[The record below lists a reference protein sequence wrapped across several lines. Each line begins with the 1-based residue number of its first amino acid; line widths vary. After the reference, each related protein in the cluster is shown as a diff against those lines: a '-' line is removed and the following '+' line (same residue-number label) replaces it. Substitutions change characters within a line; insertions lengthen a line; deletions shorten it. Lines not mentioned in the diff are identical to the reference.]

1 MAFSVAQM
9 YPGAFDPDA
18 AFVDGKYKN
27 SSAPGVYDG
36 TPLDNLLFNQNL
48 SLFDAMMVNA
58 GLTYSNSAD
67 TPETSQ
73 LFEAMQLSSLAENRF
88 KGNQNWNVSGLTGN
102 PIPSATPTLYTVGVE
117 IVAGVE
123 VITTNAEQITY
134 VAGVLNSGNN
144 TGILRRRYA
153 KDSAGLITKTSQ
165 YGGIK
170 LPDGSQLQALV
181 DDIATNGVRI
191 TEDGS
196 DVVVDVDLSVVT
208 TGFRFFGLSD
218 ERGEWAYANDD
229 ESINN
234 QVVSSRSVDFAWA
247 NVIASS
253 LSTRSFNI
261 NPLSVQKISTGRY
274 RLFFVRQPS
283 DNRYSITISATGN
296 GLQSAWPTYDSSNK
310 TTGYFEV
317 IFGNMGAGGS
327 TYTPIDPVEFSVSIK
342 WGS

>member
-18 AFVDGKYKN
+18 DFVDGKYKN

-88 KGNQNWNVSGLTGN
+88 KGNQNPLVEGKEGYPL
-102 PIPSATPTLYTVGVE
+102 PSAAPATYSADDE
-117 IVAGVE
+117 IVAGIIAFTAVD
-123 VITTNAEQITY
+123 NLTY
-134 VAGVLNSGNN
+134 VNGVYSADS
-144 TGILRRRYA
+144 GILRRRYA
-153 KDSAGLITKTSQ
+153 KDAAGLITKTSQ
-165 YGGIK
+165 YGGVK

-234 QVVSSRSVDFAWA
+234 QVIISRSVDFAWA
-247 NVIASS
+247 NVITSS

-261 NPLSVQKISTGRY
+261 DPLSVQKMSTGRY

-296 GLQSAWPTYDSSNK
+296 GLQSAWPTYDSPNK
-310 TTGYFEV
+310 TTEYFEV
-317 IFGNMGAGGS
+317 TFGNMGAGGS
-327 TYTPIDPVEFSVSIK
+327 TYTAIDPVEFSVSIK